1 MSAPQVFF
9 ILGGPGS
16 GKGTNCERLA
26 KELNFRHFSAGDLLR
41 DEGKKDSE
49 LGLKI
54 QGILAE
60 GNIVPSEIT
69 VALLKAAID
78 ANSDA
83 VGFLIDGFPRKF
95 DQADMFETGIA
106 KARCVIYLECSEKV
120 MEDRLLSRA
129 ATGEGRSDDKLEVI
143 RHRFR
148 VNVEQCVP
156 VVERYKAD
164 GRCVII
170 DANRDREVVYSDFRD
185 VFAKLS
191 LIK

>member
-1 MSAPQVFF
+1 MPVPQVFF

-16 GKGTNCERLA
+16 GKGTNCERLS
-26 KELNFRHFSAGDLLR
+26 KELNFCHFSAGDLLR
-41 DEGKKDSE
+41 DEAKKDSE

-78 ANSDA
+78 ANPEA

-106 KARCVIYLECSEKV
+106 KARSVIYLDCSEQV

-129 ATGEGRSDDKLEVI
+129 AAGEGRSDDKAEVI

-148 VNVEQCVP
+148 VNLEQCVP

-170 DANRDREVVYSDFRD
+170 DANRSREEVYADFRS
-185 VFAKLS
+185 VFTELG
-191 LIK
+191 LIQ

>member
-78 ANSDA
+78 ANPDA

-106 KARCVIYLECSEKV
+106 KARSVIYLECSEKV